1 MIIGHID
8 MIKLKEMA
16 KKLPDIPNNIRIH
29 DTGMKKSGEIKRLF
43 SVNIKKQKS
52 DDKPVGFWYGF
63 GNSWLEWCQS
73 EMPHW
78 IGGLLYEI
86 IIPSNKNILVMKTP
100 KELKQFTEKYY
111 DRDAMS
117 NEGAKKWYIDWNRVA
132 LEYEG
137 IEINPYVY
145 QMRFKLGWYYS
156 WDVGSGCIWN
166 TKGCKVKKIGKNLR
180 LSKGIKL

>member
-1 MIIGHID
+1 M
-8 MIKLKEMA
+8 KLRELA
-16 KKLPDIPNNIRIH
+16 KKLPDIPNNMRIH
-29 DTGMKKSGEIKRLF
+29 DTGKGKTGEIKRLV
-43 SVNIKKQKS
+43 SVNIKRQES
-52 DDKPVGFWYGF
+52 DIKPVGLWYGF
-63 GNSWLEWCQS
+63 GNTWLEWCQS

-86 IIPSNKNILVMKTP
+86 IIPSNKDILLMKTP

-111 DRDAMS
+111 DREMS
-117 NEGAKKWYIDWNRVA
+117 KFSKTMKKWYIDWNKVA
-132 LEYEG
+132 SEYDG

-166 TKGCKVKKIGKNLR
+166 TRGCKVRKIGKNLK
-180 LSKGIKL
+180 LYKNIKL